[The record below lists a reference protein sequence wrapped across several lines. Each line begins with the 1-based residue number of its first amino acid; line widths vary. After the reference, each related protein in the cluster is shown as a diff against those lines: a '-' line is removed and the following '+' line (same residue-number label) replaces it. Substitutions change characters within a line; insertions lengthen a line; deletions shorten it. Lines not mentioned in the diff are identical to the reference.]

1 MRLRT
6 TRSRY
11 SNSNSA
17 TCSKEP
23 VLKRLLSLLVCCTL
37 PLAAHAA
44 ELKIGFVNTEKVFR
58 DAPIAIKAQ
67 KKLEKEFQTRE
78 QDIQKQVKQAR
89 DLQSYLEKE
98 GLTISEAERNKKQ
111 KDLAN
116 LSRDIQHAQRE
127 FREDLNQRKNEE
139 FASVQERARKAI
151 VEIAEKEKFD
161 LIVENVV
168 YASPKVDI
176 TDRVLK
182 ALDR

>member
-1 MRLRT
+1 MAFPAM
-6 TRSRY
+6 S
-11 SNSNSA
+11 
-17 TCSKEP
+17 
-23 VLKRLLSLLVCCTL
+23 
-37 PLAAHAA
+37 LAAD
-44 ELKIGFVNTEKVFR
+44 LKIGFINTEKLFR
-58 DAPIAIKAQ
+58 ESPLAVKAQ
-67 KKLEKEFQTRE
+67 KKLEKEFQSRE
-78 QDIQKQVKQAR
+78 QEIQKQVKQAR
-89 DLQSYLEKE
+89 ELQNHLEKE
-98 GLTISEAERNKKQ
+98 GLTMSEADRGKKQ

-116 LSRDIQHAQRE
+116 LTRDIQHAQRE

-139 FASVQERARKAI
+139 FAGVQDRARKAI

>member
-1 MRLRT
+1 M
-6 TRSRY
+6 
-11 SNSNSA
+11 
-17 TCSKEP
+17 
-23 VLKRLLSLLVCCTL
+23 KRILSLLVCCAL
-37 PLAAHAA
+37 PLAAQAA

-151 VEIAEKEKFD
+151 VEIAEKDKFD

>member
-1 MRLRT
+1 
-6 TRSRY
+6 
-11 SNSNSA
+11 
-17 TCSKEP
+17 
-23 VLKRLLSLLVCCTL
+23 LKRFLSLLVCCAL

-44 ELKIGFVNTEKVFR
+44 ELKIGYVNTEKVFR

-98 GLTISEAERNKKQ
+98 GLTISDAERNKKQ

-116 LSRDIQHAQRE
+116 LSRDVQHAQRE